1 MIPSWLHP
9 SVRLFG
15 LWFTVNGVRS
25 LVEFTIG
32 QYGYYMWN
40 GSGTPPL
47 GFWLSNLA
55 TPMVEVIAGLW
66 FFFGT
71 RHVIS
76 IIMRGRYAAHCCQHC
91 GYDPGPNRPE
101 RCPECARAFHAVP
114 NPPASSTSASE

>member
-1 MIPSWLHP
+1 MIPNWLHP
-9 SVRLFG
+9 LVRLFG
-15 LWFTVNGVRS
+15 LWFGISGLRS

-32 QYGYYMWN
+32 QYGSYVWN

-55 TPMVEVIAGLW
+55 TPAVELAAGLW

-71 RHVIS
+71 RYVIS
-76 IIMRGRYAAHCCQHC
+76 IVMRGRFAAHCCQHC

-101 RCPECARAFHAVP
+101 RCPECARAFPV
-114 NPPASSTSASE
+114 NRSEPPSSASSSV